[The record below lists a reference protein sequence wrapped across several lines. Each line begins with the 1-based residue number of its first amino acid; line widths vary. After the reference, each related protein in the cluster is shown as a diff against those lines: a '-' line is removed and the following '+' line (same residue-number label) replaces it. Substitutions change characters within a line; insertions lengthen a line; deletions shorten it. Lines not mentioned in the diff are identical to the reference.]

1 MRKAQ
6 KYKKN
11 KHHKGFTLIEL
22 LVAVSLFSLIGGAAI
37 SLLISGISTQRD
49 SLEKQQLFDQTSFLG
64 EYMSRALRQAKK
76 ELGLGCLSPS
86 RVNYQIIL
94 SGKGIRFI
102 DKDAKC
108 REFFLDDSGS
118 YGILREDTDVFNAAA
133 STLVDLTSADLDVE
147 AFDLSLR
154 GANQTDN
161 LQPRVTFSLHAKARG
176 ATPEIFFQTTIS
188 QRRFD
193 VQE

>member
-1 MRKAQ
+1 M
-6 KYKKN
+6 KKSL
-11 KHHKGFTLIEL
+11 GFTLIEL
-22 LVAVSLFSLIGGAAI
+22 LVAVAIFSLIGGAVI
-37 SLLISGISTQRD
+37 NLLISGISAQRD
-49 SLEKQQLFDQTSFLG
+49 SLEKQQLFDQTSLLG

-86 RVNYQIIL
+86 KSNYQIIL

-102 DKDAKC
+102 DKDNTC

-118 YGILREDTDVFNAAA
+118 YGVLREDMDVFNAAA
-133 STLVDLTSADLDVE
+133 STVVALSSNDLDLKAVG
-147 AFDLSLR
+147 FSLQ
-154 GANQTDN
+154 GENQTDT
-161 LQPRVTFSLHAKARG
+161 LQPRVTFSWQMKARG
-176 ATPEIFFQTTIS
+176 ATPEVFFQTTVS